1 MNCKHCGAFLPEG
14 TKFCPSCGTEVVE
27 EVVQPQYN
35 AQPQYDVQPQYQQY
49 VGYEAPAY
57 DQTERAASAKSALT
71 WGILGLAFAVSFYLS
86 FLGIIFSAIAK
97 NKVKAYVAAFGEPTA
112 KVKTGNGLA
121 TGGLI
126 AGIVLT
132 VLLVIFIIAVAGA
145 ASIDY
150 YY

>member
-1 MNCKHCGAFLPEG
+1 MNCKLCGAFLPEG
-14 TKFCPSCGTEVVE
+14 TRFCPSCGAEVVE
-27 EVVQPQYN
+27 EMK
-35 AQPQYDVQPQYQQY
+35 QPQYDAQPQYQQQY
-49 VGYEAPAY
+49 VNYEAPVY
-57 DQTERAASAKSALT
+57 DQTEQAASAKSALT

-97 NKVKAYVAAFGEPTA
+97 SKVKAYIAAFGAPTA

-132 VLLVIFIIAVAGA
+132 VLLVIFIIGVAGA
-145 ASIDY
+145 ASSGY
-150 YY
+150 YYY

>member
-14 TKFCPSCGTEVVE
+14 TRFCPSCGTEVVE
-27 EVVQPQYN
+27 EVMQPQYDAQPQYEVQPQY
-35 AQPQYDVQPQYQQY
+35 AS
-49 VGYEAPAY
+49 YEAPVY
-57 DQTERAASAKSALT
+57 DQTEQAASAKSALT

-97 NKVKAYVAAFGEPTA
+97 SKVKAYIAAFGAPTA

-132 VLLVIFIIAVAGA
+132 VLLVIFIIGVVGA
-145 ASIDY
+145 ASSGY
-150 YY
+150 YYY